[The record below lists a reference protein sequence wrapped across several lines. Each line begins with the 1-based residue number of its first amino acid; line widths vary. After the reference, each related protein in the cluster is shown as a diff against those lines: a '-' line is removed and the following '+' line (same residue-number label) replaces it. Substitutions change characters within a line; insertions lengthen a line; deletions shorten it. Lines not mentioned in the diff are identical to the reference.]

1 MPCFRRKYM
10 PPKSFA
16 SGLQMH
22 TVVHPPV
29 TALCTGSISCRPL
42 GQEPIRFEWQ
52 KPPGCDITLDETGSE
67 ALDVQE
73 GLYRVVATDAN
84 GFSADVSMDVEALF
98 PNAIIV
104 TSYQT
109 TPASNSNARDGTVEA
124 VGIGL
129 EGKRFLWTHGTE
141 TSRPKLHDVPCGL
154 YAATLITN
162 DGDEPIPFVHL
173 CGPAR
178 VSVGPL

>member
-1 MPCFRRKYM
+1 
-10 PPKSFA
+10 
-16 SGLQMH
+16 
-22 TVVHPPV
+22 
-29 TALCTGSISCRPL
+29 
-42 GQEPIRFEWQ
+42 
-52 KPPGCDITLDETGSE
+52 
-67 ALDVQE
+67 
-73 GLYRVVATDAN
+73 VVATDAN
-84 GFSADVSMDVEALF
+84 GFSADVSMNVEALF
-98 PNAIIV
+98 PDAVIV

-109 TPASNSNARDGTVEA
+109 TPASKSNARDGTVEA

-129 EGKRFLWTHGTE
+129 EGKRLLWTHGTE

-162 DGDEPIPFVHL
+162 DGDEPIPFVQL